1 MKRTLLCAAMLC
13 ALLSPHAIGASEHA
27 AELPRIVHQGDRSAL
42 LVDGKPFLILG
53 AQMANSSE
61 WASTLPAV
69 WTAVE
74 KVHANT
80 LGAPVYWEREEPS
93 PGVFDFS
100 DVDELIRQ
108 ARAHDVRLLLLW
120 FGASKNGQMHYAPT
134 WVKTDTAHYPRL
146 VDVHGAAL
154 DILDPTA
161 PATLDADRAAYV
173 ALMHHLRAIDGTR
186 HTVIM
191 MQVENEAG
199 SYYADRDHTE
209 RGDRLFAQ
217 PVPEAAWRMAHKQP
231 GTWREVFGAQ
241 ADGAF
246 AMWAWASYINSL
258 AEAGKKEL
266 PIPAYV
272 NIPAVVTPTT
282 ESVHRMLDFYK
293 AAAPAID
300 VVGADLYDDFS
311 PLYQAMLQAYARP
324 GNPLWVAETGNTESY
339 ARYFFYALGHGAI
352 GFSPFSIDSEQAA
365 GHVENYGLLASMD
378 REVAQLNY
386 EGKLKTVVE
395 EPQRAQQVI
404 AFGDWE
410 ATVTFGF
417 PQADGQ
423 RPPGTPDA
431 HGRVLIAQLAPDKF
445 LVTGIDARVIFHP
458 PGRTVASN
466 HYLNN
471 VLRAEQGEYVAGQWK
486 PSRILNGDETQ
497 RGLNFGH
504 ERSVVQ
510 VTVYTW
516 PGM

>member
-1 MKRTLLCAAMLC
+1 
-13 ALLSPHAIGASEHA
+13 
-27 AELPRIVHQGDRSAL
+27 
-42 LVDGKPFLILG
+42 
-53 AQMANSSE
+53 
-61 WASTLPAV
+61 
-69 WTAVE
+69 
-74 KVHANT
+74 
-80 LGAPVYWEREEPS
+80 
-93 PGVFDFS
+93 
-100 DVDELIRQ
+100 
-108 ARAHDVRLLLLW
+108 
-120 FGASKNGQMHYAPT
+120 
-134 WVKTDTAHYPRL
+134 
-146 VDVHGAAL
+146 
-154 DILDPTA
+154 
-161 PATLDADRAAYV
+161 
-173 ALMHHLRAIDGTR
+173 
-186 HTVIM
+186 
-191 MQVENEAG
+191 
-199 SYYADRDHTE
+199 
-209 RGDRLFAQ
+209 
-217 PVPEAAWRMAHKQP
+217 
-231 GTWREVFGAQ
+231 
-241 ADGAF
+241 
-246 AMWAWASYINSL
+246 
-258 AEAGKKEL
+258 
-266 PIPAYV
+266 
-272 NIPAVVTPTT
+272 
-282 ESVHRMLDFYK
+282 MLDFYK

-445 LVTGIDARVIFHP
+445 LVTGIDGRVIFHP